1 MNADVQFPRDALA
14 TVVAAHEYAPFFVS
28 LCGDHLHGWAT
39 PGSPFVLRGA
49 HLIPL
54 PDVLGLFPQ
63 IKTLRSSVDVV
74 HQRVVLQSYDL
85 KLFLQFL
92 VSKRGW
98 VYEEAWS
105 PLVVVEHPELET
117 LRALGQAALSR
128 HQVYTYHRELG
139 AEHME
144 RYREWGR
151 RDDLL
156 HVMLALLSGAHLLRT
171 GEMIAHL
178 PTLAALAELPLLAEL
193 VAQHQH
199 EQVFVPT
206 LRGDVMR
213 ILPVLDA
220 ALDTA
225 YACSPLP
232 ERPTNQLDL
241 NAFLLRMRG
250 IEDRRLEH

>member
-1 MNADVQFPRDALA
+1 MVNEQFPRDGLA
-14 TVVAAHEYAPFFVS
+14 TVVAAHEYAPFFVA
-28 LCGDHLHGWAT
+28 LCDDHLHGWAT
-39 PGSPFVLRGA
+39 PHSAFVLRGA

-54 PDVLGLFPQ
+54 RDVLGLFPQ
-63 IKTLRSSVDVV
+63 IKTLRSSVDIAP
-74 HQRVVLQSYDL
+74 QRVVLQSHDL

-98 VYEEAWS
+98 VYEELWS
-105 PLVVVEHPELET
+105 PLVVVDHPELAT
-117 LRALGQAALSR
+117 LRALGRAALSR
-128 HQVYTYHRELG
+128 HQVYTYQRGLA

-156 HVMLALLSGAHLLRT
+156 LVLLALLSGAHLLHT

-178 PTLAALAELPLLAEL
+178 PTLAAAAELPLLDEL
-193 VAQHQH
+193 VAQHRH
-199 EQVFVPT
+199 EQPFAAG
-206 LRGDVMR
+206 LRQDVARM
-213 ILPVLDA
+213 LPALDA

-232 ERPTNQLDL
+232 ERPTNQLNL
-241 NAFLLRMRG
+241 NAFLLRIRG
-250 IEDRRLEH
+250 ITD